1 MQKEPVRRFY
11 RVVWEAILTKLRET
25 GGDEGRN
32 RNGECAQ
39 HFQTE
44 TLPERSP
51 A

>member
-1 MQKEPVRRFY
+1 MQKEQVRRFY
-11 RVVWEAILTKLRET
+11 RVVWEAILTKGREM
-25 GGDEGRN
+25 GEDEGRN

-39 HFQTE
+39 YFRTE